1 MMFDVT
7 WNLVNQASKSFA
19 PYARANGMRLI
30 LTLLAFVLVSIGPTR
45 GQGQARSTPNE
56 EDVQKGHTLA
66 IGICAICHVAAPDQ
80 PNQPLLR
87 PPAPS
92 FASIV
97 RQKTFDAES
106 LTRFMKTTH
115 RGLDNPQG
123 MPNPD
128 LMDYQIKQIVAY
140 FLSLYK

>member
-1 MMFDVT
+1 
-7 WNLVNQASKSFA
+7 
-19 PYARANGMRLI
+19 MRLI
-30 LTLLAFVLVSIGPTR
+30 LTLPIFVLFFIGRTW
-45 GQGQARSTPNE
+45 GEAGSALNA
-56 EDVQKGHTLA
+56 EDVQKGHDLA
-66 IGICAICHVAAPDQ
+66 ISICAICHVVAPDQ
-80 PNQPLLR
+80 PHQPIMR

-106 LTRFMKTTH
+106 LTHFMKTTH
-115 RGLDNPQG
+115 RGLDNPLG

-140 FLSLYK
+140 FLSLY

>member
-1 MMFDVT
+1 MR
-7 WNLVNQASKSFA
+7 FA
-19 PYARANGMRLI
+19 W
-30 LTLLAFVLVSIGPTR
+30 TLLTFVLFLIGPAW
-45 GQGQARSTPNE
+45 GQDSSPLNAD
-56 EDVQKGHTLA
+56 DVQKGHALA
-66 IGICAICHVAAPDQ
+66 IMICAICHVAGPDQ
-80 PNQPLLR
+80 PHEPIMR

-97 RQKTFDAES
+97 RRKSFDAES
-106 LTRFMKTTH
+106 LTNFMKTTH

-123 MPNPD
+123 MPNPE

>member
-1 MMFDVT
+1 
-7 WNLVNQASKSFA
+7 
-19 PYARANGMRLI
+19 MRLI
-30 LTLLAFVLVSIGPTR
+30 LTLFVFVSFFVRPTWS
-45 GQGQARSTPNE
+45 QDATTLNAD
-56 EDVQKGHTLA
+56 DVQKGHFLA
-66 IGICAICHVAAPDQ
+66 STICAICHVAAPDQ
-80 PNQPLLR
+80 AHQPIMR
-87 PPAPS
+87 PPASS

-97 RQKTFDAES
+97 RQKKFDAES
-106 LTRFMKTTH
+106 LTHFMKTTH

>member
-1 MMFDVT
+1 
-7 WNLVNQASKSFA
+7 
-19 PYARANGMRLI
+19 MRLI
-30 LTLLAFVLVSIGPTR
+30 LTSLVFVLFFIGR
-45 GQGQARSTPNE
+45 GWGQSATQNA
-56 EDVQKGHTLA
+56 EDVQKGHDLA
-66 IGICAICHVAAPDQ
+66 IHICAICHVTAPDQ
-80 PNQPLLR
+80 PYPPIRR

-92 FASIV
+92 FATIA

-106 LTRFMKTTH
+106 LTRFMKTAH
-115 RGLDNPQG
+115 QGLDNPQG

>member
-1 MMFDVT
+1 M
-7 WNLVNQASKSFA
+7 Q
-19 PYARANGMRLI
+19 LI
-30 LTLLAFVLVSIGPTR
+30 LTVLVFILFFIGRTL
-45 GQGQARSTPNE
+45 GQPAPNA
-56 EDVQKGHTLA
+56 EDVQKGHELA
-66 IGICAICHVAAPDQ
+66 IHLCAICHVAAPDQ
-80 PNQPLLR
+80 PAQPIMK

-97 RQKTFDAES
+97 RKKTFDAES
-106 LTRFMKTTH
+106 LTQFMKTTH
-115 RGLDNPQG
+115 RGLDNPVG